1 MTAASVPS
9 ELDDADGAS
18 GASGADEPEPQRHLG
33 YLIRRAQ
40 QLHVA
45 AWGRIVSPEIS
56 SVQYTVLVVLDRYG
70 EASQRE
76 LCDQADLDRST
87 IADLVARME
96 RRGLIVRRRSTA
108 DARRNVVSLTPHG
121 AAERRRLA
129 PLVAQVQVE
138 LAADM
143 PAEQLARLRADLKTL
158 LARPS

>member
-1 MTAASVPS
+1 M
-9 ELDDADGAS
+9 
-18 GASGADEPEPQRHLG
+18 
-33 YLIRRAQ
+33 
-40 QLHVA
+40 
-45 AWGRIVSPEIS
+45 
-56 SVQYTVLVVLDRYG
+56 QYTVLVVLDRYG

-96 RRGLIVRRRSTA
+96 RRGLIVRRRSAA

-138 LAADM
+138 LAAGM
-143 PAEQLARLRADLKTL
+143 PAEQVARLRADLKTL